1 MQSSNIATIK
11 WLTYL
16 MFMMFAMT
24 TDAVGVII
32 PEIIREFDL
41 SLTAAGAFH
50 YGPMAAIAI
59 GGIGLGFLADKIGR
73 KKTIIIGL
81 ALFSVACGLFAVG
94 NTFSFFLFLLILS
107 GLAIGIFKTGAL
119 ALIGDIS
126 TTAESHTKTMNIA
139 EGFFGVGAIIGP
151 FIVTAL
157 LAGGVNWKFLYI
169 IAGVICIVLCL
180 IAAVV
185 AYPKHIQV
193 NTDQINL
200 SRTITILKSPYAMG
214 FSVLIALYVAAE
226 AAIYVWMPTLL
237 KDYTGSYTWAAT
249 WSLTIFFTF
258 RACGRFLAV
267 WFLNVVNW
275 KIAMVVFSAAIA
287 ICYLA
292 SIYFGLA
299 VAVFLLP
306 LSGLFMAM
314 IYPTLNSKGISCFPK
329 HEHGAIAGV
338 LLFSTAAAASFGPM
352 IMGVYSDWMGGEAR
366 HGFVLAAGFAFLLC
380 VGCVYN
386 WIFDPTDR
394 HIKAVEQLDPSVE
407 LNK

>member
-1 MQSSNIATIK
+1 MQPNNIKTIK

-32 PEIIREFDL
+32 PEIIQEFNL

-81 ALFSVACGLFAVG
+81 ALFSLACGLFAVG

-126 TTAESHTKTMNIA
+126 KTSHEHTITMNLA

-151 FIVTAL
+151 FIVTSLL
-157 LAGGVNWKFLYI
+157 LAGINWKFLYI
-169 IAGVICIVLCL
+169 IAGGVCIVLCV
-180 IAAVV
+180 IAALV
-185 AYPKHIQV
+185 AYPVHQHKSTEKV
-193 NTDQINL
+193 NL
-200 SRTITILKSPYAMG
+200 SRTFAMLKSPYALG

-237 KDYTGSYTWAAT
+237 KDYTGSYAWAAT
-249 WSLTIFFTF
+249 WSLSIFFAL
-258 RACGRFLAV
+258 RASGRFLAV
-267 WFLNVVNW
+267 WFLRLVCW
-275 KIAMVVFSAAIA
+275 KVAMVVFSAAIA

-292 SIYFGLA
+292 SIWFGLN

-338 LLFSTAAAASFGPM
+338 LLFSTAAAASFGPL
-352 IMGVYSDWMGGEAR
+352 IMGLYSDLMGGDAK

-380 VGCVYN
+380 AGCIYN
-386 WIFDPTDR
+386 WIFDPTDK
-394 HIKAVEQLDPSVE
+394 HIKEVEQAESSLDAA
-407 LNK
+407 

>member
-1 MQSSNIATIK
+1 MQPNNIKTIK

-32 PEIIREFDL
+32 PEIIQEFNL

-50 YGPMAAIAI
+50 YGPMAAIAL

-81 ALFSVACGLFAVG
+81 ALFSLACGLFAVG
-94 NTFSFFLFLLILS
+94 NSFSFFLFLLILS

-126 TTAESHTKTMNIA
+126 KSSQEHTITMNLA
-139 EGFFGVGAIIGP
+139 EGFFGIGAIIGP
-151 FIVTAL
+151 FIVTSL
-157 LAGGVNWKFLYI
+157 LLSGINWKFLYI
-169 IAGVICIVLCL
+169 IAGGVCIVLCI
-180 IAAVV
+180 IAALV
-185 AYPKHIQV
+185 AYPVRKQESTEKV
-193 NTDQINL
+193 NL
-200 SRTITILKSPYAMG
+200 GRTFAMLKSPYAIG

-237 KDYTGSYTWAAT
+237 KDYTGSYAWAAT
-249 WSLTIFFTF
+249 WSLSIFFTL
-258 RACGRFLAV
+258 RASGRFLAV
-267 WFLNVVNW
+267 WFLRLVCW
-275 KIAMVVFSAAIA
+275 KVAMVVFSAAIA

-292 SIYFGLA
+292 SIWFGLG

-338 LLFSTAAAASFGPM
+338 LLFSTAAAASFGPLV
-352 IMGVYSDWMGGEAR
+352 MGLYSDWMGGEAK

-380 VGCVYN
+380 VGCIYN
-386 WIFDPTDR
+386 WIFDPTDK
-394 HIKAVEQLDPSVE
+394 HIKEVEQAESSLDAA
-407 LNK
+407 